1 MKNVILVM
9 MALVGWV
16 ACTAS
21 QAQPVDSTG
30 AGRAISAQGTISSST
45 ATTGSYTPTPVLPP
59 VAPGPFANSRYQP
72 WTLAFQGQEKCM
84 FVAWMGSNNDITLC
98 ARITNDGSGNAE
110 LYQPANKLGEV
121 DFRPNGWFESTYPQ
135 YARQWPNWPVAPA
148 TESVALKK
156 IWFYYESSRCLV
168 TLRSGDCGAYTP
180 SKEIYIE
187 PILGPSGL
195 ASDWR
200 FNYFGQNCLEISRG
214 RYWSSSCSLPYVPLV
229 IDWDSNFGV

>member
-1 MKNVILVM
+1 MKTAKAGIEKSVW
-9 MALVGWV
+9 ALVLGLGLV
-16 ACTAS
+16 LAAH
-21 QAQPVDSTG
+21 AQPADSTG
-30 AGRAISAQGTISSST
+30 AGRVISSQGTISSSSG
-45 ATTGSYTPTPVLPP
+45 TTGTYTPAPVQP
-59 VAPGPFANSRYQP
+59 PGPFANSRYQP

-84 FVAWMGSNNDITLC
+84 FVAWSGSNNDLTLC
-98 ARITNDGSGNAE
+98 ARITNDGTGNAE

-156 IWFYYESSRCLV
+156 IWFYSSASVCIV
-168 TLRSGDCGAYTP
+168 TLRSGNCGAYSTG
-180 SKEIYIE
+180 KEISIE

-200 FNYFGQNCLEISRG
+200 FSYLGQNCLIVQG
-214 RYWSSSCSLPYVPLV
+214 RYWTNGCTLPYVPL
-229 IDWDSNFGV
+229 DLTNFDFSI

>member
-1 MKNVILVM
+1 MKTGMQKTGLQSAW
-9 MALVGWV
+9 ALALSLGVLL
-16 ACTAS
+16 AA
-21 QAQPVDSTG
+21 QAQPADSTG
-30 AGRAISAQGTISSST
+30 AGRAISAQGTISSSSG
-45 ATTGSYTPTPVLPP
+45 TTGTYSPPVS

-135 YARQWPNWPVAPA
+135 IARQWPNWPVAPA
-148 TESVALKK
+148 TESVALKR
-156 IWFYYESSRCLV
+156 ISFYYEGSRCEW
-168 TLRSGDCGAYTP
+168 TRRNDECGKYTAGA
-180 SKEIYIE
+180 SISID

-195 ASDWR
+195 ASGWR
-200 FNYFGQNCLEISRG
+200 FNDEGQNCLTEPPS
-214 RYWSSSCSLPYVPLV
+214 RYWTNGC
-229 IDWDSNFGV
+229 IR